1 MIGAGQR
8 SGGSMMFLAAVV
20 DNDIIIIILV
30 ATKLIES
37 CVALLLAD
45 QPLAEGRQHFHDNL
59 YTEASRVCVC
69 VCVCVC
75 VSAYSNYITGG
86 V

>member
-1 MIGAGQR
+1 
-8 SGGSMMFLAAVV
+8 MFLAAVV

-69 VCVCVC
+69 VRAC
-75 VSAYSNYITGG
+75 SNYITGG

>member
-1 MIGAGQR
+1 
-8 SGGSMMFLAAVV
+8 MMFLAAVV

-75 VSAYSNYITGG
+75 AL
-86 V
+86 

>member
-75 VSAYSNYITGG
+75 AL
-86 V
+86 

>member
-1 MIGAGQR
+1 
-8 SGGSMMFLAAVV
+8 MMFLAAVV
-20 DNDIIIIILV
+20 DNDIIIILV

-59 YTEASRVCVC
+59 YTEVSRVCVC
-69 VCVCVC
+69 VCVRAC
-75 VSAYSNYITGG
+75 SNYITGG

>member
-20 DNDIIIIILV
+20 DNDNIIIIILV

-59 YTEASRVCVC
+59 YTEASRVCVRAC
-69 VCVCVC
+69 
-75 VSAYSNYITGG
+75 SNYITGG